1 MLKRLP
7 DLFYNFSSRP
17 LDSDYLLVKNIW
29 RRAQILVEYKSQVTL
44 FTEENVR
51 DGERPEDIATR
62 LYRNPF
68 YNWTILVINDITDV
82 YSQWPKSVIQLQ
94 NFIND
99 KYDNPMGTKHHV
111 TTEVKDNND
120 NIIVPA
126 GKVVAS
132 NYQISYYNGSTTVTA
147 TPVASVTN
155 ATYETELNSK
165 KQNIQV
171 VKPELIEDFVS
182 VYYEISNKGKNQPSA
197 TSAADITMD

>member
-51 DGERPEDIATR
+51 DGERPEDVASR

-68 YNWTILVINDITDV
+68 YNWTILVMNDITDV
-82 YSQWPKSVIQLQ
+82 YAQWPRSVTQLQ
-94 NFIND
+94 EFINQ
-99 KYDNPMGTKHHV
+99 KYDNPMATKHHV
-111 TTEVKDNND
+111 TTEVKDANG

-126 GKVVAS
+126 GKIVPS
-132 NYQISYYNGSTTVTA
+132 NYQIAYYNGSNTVTA
-147 TPVASVTN
+147 IPVASVTN

>member
-29 RRAQILVEYKSQVTL
+29 RRAQILVEYKTQVTL

-51 DGERPEDIATR
+51 DGERPEDVATR

-82 YSQWPKSVIQLQ
+82 YSQWPKSVQQLQ
-94 NFIND
+94 EFINS
-99 KYDNPMGTKHHV
+99 KYSNPMATKHHV
-111 TTEVKDNND
+111 TTEVKDANG

-126 GKVVAS
+126 GKIVPS
-132 NYQISYYNGSTTVTA
+132 NYQIAYYNGSNTVTA
-147 TPVASVTN
+147 IPVASVTN